1 MTSVNGTAENFRPS
15 GASMGRVAL
24 SHPDCV
30 ADELA
35 DYLAG
40 LTITQGHGV
49 GLPMFIMPWE
59 AKFVAG
65 TFKPD
70 VLTAAITVA
79 RNNGKTGFCGALGA
93 AAVTGP
99 LAQPRAEVA
108 LVAASFKQARILFG
122 HSKAYLRP
130 EWERH
135 PRDWRISDT
144 TNMAR
149 MEHRPSGVTLVA
161 HAANSETLH
170 GLAPSLALLDEPD
183 KWETNDADKMV
194 AAITTGM
201 GKLSGA
207 KVIALGTYPSSDAHW
222 FARWLARGS

>member
-1 MTSVNGTAENFRPS
+1 
-15 GASMGRVAL
+15 MGSVAL
-24 SHPDCV
+24 PHTDCV

-70 VLTAAITVA
+70 VLTAALTLG
-79 RNNGKTGFCGALGA
+79 RNNGKTGLCGALGA

-108 LVAASFKQARILFG
+108 LIAASFKQARLLFG
-122 HSKAYLRP
+122 HAKAFLQP

-144 TNMAR
+144 SNLAR
-149 MEHRPSGVTLVA
+149 LEHRPSPDRDLLVA
-161 HAANSETLH
+161 HAANVRDHCTAWP
-170 GLAPSLALLDEPD
+170 LALALLDEPD
-183 KWETNDADKMV
+183 QVGDEADADKMV
-194 AAITTGM
+194 SAIVTGH
-201 GKLSGA
+201 GEAIGRE
-207 KVIALGTYPSSDAHW
+207 GDR
-222 FARWLARGS
+222 ARDLPNE